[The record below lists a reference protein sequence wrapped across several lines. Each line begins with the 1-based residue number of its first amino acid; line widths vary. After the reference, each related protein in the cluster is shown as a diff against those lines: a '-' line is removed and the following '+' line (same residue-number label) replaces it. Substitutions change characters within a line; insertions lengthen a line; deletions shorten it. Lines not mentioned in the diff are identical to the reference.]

1 MTCSVHVASPLR
13 DYTHGAAVVS
23 AEGGTLAEVLADL
36 ERRFPGMR
44 FRMLDEQQRI
54 RQHIRIFV
62 AAREAHD
69 LAQPV
74 APRDSVHL
82 ICALTG
88 G

>member
-1 MTCSVHVASPLR
+1 MACSVHVASPLR
-13 DYTHGAAVVS
+13 DYTRGAAVVR

-54 RQHIRIFV
+54 RAHIRIFV
-62 AAREAHD
+62 AAQETHD
-69 LAQPV
+69 LAHPV
-74 APRDSVHL
+74 APQDSVHL

>member
-1 MTCSVHVASPLR
+1 
-13 DYTHGAAVVS
+13 VVR

-54 RQHIRIFV
+54 RAHIRIFV
-62 AAREAHD
+62 AAQEAHD

-74 APRDSVHL
+74 APQDSVHL

>member
-13 DYTHGAAVVS
+13 DYTQGAAVVS

-54 RQHIRIFV
+54 RPHIRVFV
-62 AAREAHD
+62 ASREAHD
-69 LAQPV
+69 LTQPV
-74 APRDSVHL
+74 AARDSVHL